1 MGLPRIGSQTFHIGQ
16 DNSSYQQLY
25 GTISS
30 AVYNYIKAQITGTTD
45 YQGEV
50 VYPGDL
56 LPEDLLP
63 FNP

>member
-1 MGLPRIGSQTFHIGQ
+1 MGLPRIASQVFHIGQ

-25 GTISS
+25 GAISS
-30 AVYNYIKAQITGTTD
+30 AVYNHIKAQIAGATD

-56 LPEDLLP
+56 L
-63 FNP
+63 